1 MGATAR
7 AKEGVSKQPLTA
19 KVTAK
24 PGLALIPQPDGRG
37 ALLSGGMPGN
47 RGGIGKPKSLVRQ
60 RCRDSFDERI
70 PVLEKIVD
78 GVPIE
83 HVQIPL
89 AAVVGLLT
97 CPKGCGP
104 MVPIDPGMALTQT
117 VDATKSARASDRIR
131 AMEQLGKFGV
141 GERTEQVHTLV
152 SPDIR
157 GRLARMGEV
166 IRSRPNWPTAE
177 LVEALRPI
185 WSDDSEGDG

>member
-1 MGATAR
+1 MTATAK
-7 AKEGVSKQPLTA
+7 AKEGVSRGVKPSALTPV
-19 KVTAK
+19 KTPSPTVV
-24 PGLALIPQPDGRG
+24 PQEHGG
-37 ALLSGGMPGN
+37 ALRQGNPGN
-47 RGGIGKPKSLVRQ
+47 RGGIGRPKSLVRQ

-83 HVQIPL
+83 HIQIPL

-104 MVPIDPGMALTQT
+104 MVPVDPDMALIQT
-117 VDATKSARASDRIR
+117 VDASKSARAADRIR
-131 AMEQLGKFGV
+131 AMAELGRFGV
-141 GERTEQVHTLV
+141 GERTEQVHTMV

-157 GRLARMGEV
+157 GRLQRQAEV
-166 IRSRPNWPTAE
+166 MLSRLNWSTAE

-185 WSDDSEGDG
+185 WSDDERESS